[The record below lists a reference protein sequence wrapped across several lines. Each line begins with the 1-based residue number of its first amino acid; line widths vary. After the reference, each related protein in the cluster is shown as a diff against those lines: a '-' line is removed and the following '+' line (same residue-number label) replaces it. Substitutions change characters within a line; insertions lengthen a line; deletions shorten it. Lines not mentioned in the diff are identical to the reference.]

1 MSVPAALLAIGWLIR
16 DTFRQALASGIFW
29 LMLAVSIL
37 CVALCLSVAVEGDVS
52 LADSPRDRSEALPR
66 TDVYRASAAVAA
78 QVAQGAYLA
87 RGIWVVPEPFYSRE
101 YQQVVIAGRHGVAV
115 IRGRLTLAFGAI
127 AVDIPRDRLHAV
139 RSLQCALAGWVA
151 DAAGLLLALMW
162 TAGFLPSFLE
172 PSAVSVLLAKP
183 APRWSLL
190 VGKYL
195 GVLVFVAFQ
204 GLIFVAGTWFAL
216 GLRTGV
222 WEPRYFVCLP
232 LLVLHFAVF
241 FSFSVLLAVSTRSAV
256 VCAFGSVLF
265 WLLCWGMNFG
275 RHAALSIPDLEN
287 LGSFSTVTELAYWVM
302 PKPLDFHLILVQAL
316 QAGDMVNEVVKVERL
331 AERGAWAPEL
341 SVLASVLA
349 GVVLLGMSAYEFVK
363 ADY

>member
-16 DTFRQALASGIFW
+16 DTFRQAQASGIFW
-29 LMLAVSIL
+29 LMLGVTVLCIL
-37 CVALCLSVAVEGDVS
+37 LCLSVAVEGDVS
-52 LADSPRDRSEALPR
+52 LADSPRDRPEALPR
-66 TDVYRASAAVAA
+66 SDVYRASAAVADI
-78 QVAQGAYLA
+78 VA
-87 RGIWVVPEPFYSRE
+87 RGATQSAGVWPVPLPLYSPE
-101 YQQVVIAGRHGVAV
+101 YQQVVIAERHGVPV
-115 IRGRLTLAFGAI
+115 VRGQLKLAFGAI
-127 AVDIPRDRLHAV
+127 SVDIARDRLHAV
-139 RSLQCALAGWVA
+139 RSLQAVLAGWVA

-172 PSAVSVLLAKP
+172 PGAVSVLLAKP

-190 VGKYL
+190 AGKYL

-216 GLRTGV
+216 ALRTGV
-222 WEPRYFVCLP
+222 WDPRYFLCLP

-265 WLLCWGMNFG
+265 WLVCWGMNFG
-275 RHAALSIPDLEN
+275 RHAALSLSGVEG
-287 LGSFSTVTELAYWVM
+287 LRSFGTASEVAYWM
-302 PKPLDFHLILVQAL
+302 LPKPLDFHLILVQAL
-316 QAGDMVNEVVKVERL
+316 QAGDLVHAAVKVDQL
-331 AERGAWAPEL
+331 AERGAWSPEL

-349 GVVLLGMSAYEFVK
+349 GVVLLGLSAYEFVK